1 MNKNKIILGIVA
13 LAVVIAGVAV
23 ANRSGLLGSSGPTH
37 YQKESFLEG
46 LYAGVGRVVEI
57 TRTGAVTLGSTLT
70 QNGLA
75 TLNAG
80 SVRSYTNATTT
91 SATTYTLTEADI
103 LHYSTIIQTLSGGAT
118 TFTLPATS
126 TITSLVPAVGDIEE
140 MCWLPLSNSLTF
152 AAGTGIDLETASS
165 SPTDLTIGANNTGC
179 MRFIRQADTDITVT
193 LTEFTDGD

>member
-1 MNKNKIILGIVA
+1 MGIVA

-23 ANRSGLLGSSGPTH
+23 FQRTNVFGSSGPTH

-57 TRTGAVTLGSTLT
+57 TRTGAVTFGSTLT

-80 SVRSYTNATTT
+80 SIKSYTNSTTT
-91 SATTYTLTEADI
+91 SATTYTLTQADI
-103 LHYSTIIQTLSGGAT
+103 LHYSTILQALSGGAA

-126 TITSLVPAVGDIEE
+126 TLTSLVPAAGDIEE
-140 MCWLPLSNSLTF
+140 QCWLPTTSALTF
-152 AAGTGIDLETASS
+152 AAGTGIDLETSSS
-165 SPTDLTIGANNTGC
+165 SPTDLTIGAGNTGC
-179 MRFIRQADTDITVT
+179 LRYIRKANSDITVT
-193 LTEFTDGD
+193 LSEFTDGD